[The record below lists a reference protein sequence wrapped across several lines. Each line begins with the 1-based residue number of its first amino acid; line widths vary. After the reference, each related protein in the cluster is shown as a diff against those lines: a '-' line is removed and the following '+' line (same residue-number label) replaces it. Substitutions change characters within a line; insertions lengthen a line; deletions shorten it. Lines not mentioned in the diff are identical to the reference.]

1 MLAIVLSVAS
11 VLSAYSGYEST
22 RWASKANRNNRSAT
36 MSMFR
41 ASVADANGQREQM
54 TETSLFIE
62 WVRANLDG
70 DTDRA
75 AFVQNRF
82 RPEFLPFFE
91 RWMET
96 GSGTASGLSDGSPFT
111 MKGYTTPG
119 FVEADT
125 HFKESSDFQI
135 TANGASRTSQTYVL
149 IAVMFASV
157 LFFGGIA
164 TKFSDRR
171 ASRLL
176 GGLAVI
182 MLVAATVELATQPVL
197 LRI

>member
-1 MLAIVLSVAS
+1 
-11 VLSAYSGYEST
+11 
-22 RWASKANRNNRSAT
+22 
-36 MSMFR
+36 
-41 ASVADANGQREQM
+41 
-54 TETSLFIE
+54 
-62 WVRANLDG
+62 
-70 DTDRA
+70 
-75 AFVQNRF
+75 
-82 RPEFLPFFE
+82 
-91 RWMET
+91 MET
-96 GSGTASGLSDGSPFT
+96 GSG
-111 MKGYTTPG
+111 
-119 FVEADT
+119 
-125 HFKESSDFQI
+125 

-164 TKFSDRR
+164 TKFTDHR